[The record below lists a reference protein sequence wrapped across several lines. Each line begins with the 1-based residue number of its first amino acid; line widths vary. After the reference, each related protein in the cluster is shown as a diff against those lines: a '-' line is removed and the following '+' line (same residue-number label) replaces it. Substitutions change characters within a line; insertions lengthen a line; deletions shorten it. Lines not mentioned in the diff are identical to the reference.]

1 MFELHLDVP
10 MTISRRRLLTSTAA
24 LAGLAAAGPVRRAR
38 AQSKDAFYQPT
49 PLRLGLVPLLSSGP
63 IFIAQARGFFD
74 KVGLQVDLH
83 FFADSAL
90 AVPALVAGELDL
102 CVCTS
107 NAGLFNAMS
116 RGASYKLFLDRGSEK
131 PGSGSMHIVVS
142 NEMYEAG
149 LRSIDKFG
157 MLKDKRIG
165 IQAPGSIDQYLVGR
179 GLQKAGLDPRTQVD
193 WVSGLAYPDIIKAMG
208 VGRVDAAQAPVP
220 LAFLA
225 EKNQVGHIIG
235 PSWTIEPDAQ
245 LACFAINGDVLS
257 GKYSAAVRFAMAHV
271 HAGRIFNA
279 AAQSQ
284 DPDVIRI
291 ISEAIKL
298 PGDLIKQAAPH
309 WTWFTEDGMPV
320 VRSVLAQSK
329 FWATDFAM
337 VPKPLDEATVF
348 DLTAVKDAVDR
359 LNRENPFI

>member
-1 MFELHLDVP
+1 

-24 LAGLAAAGPVRRAR
+24 IAGLASTGFGRRAR
-38 AQSKDAFYQPT
+38 GQSKDSFYQPT
-49 PLRLGLVPLLSSGP
+49 RLRLGLVPLLSSGP
-63 IFIAQARGFFD
+63 IFIAQARGLFD
-74 KVGLQVDLH
+74 KVGLQIETQ

-107 NAGLFNAMS
+107 NAGVFNAMS

-142 NEMYEAG
+142 NAMYEAG
-149 LRSIDKFG
+149 LDTIEKMG
-157 MLKDKRIG
+157 MLSGKRIG

-179 GLQKAGLDPRTQVD
+179 GLQKTGVDPRTQVD
-193 WVSGLAYPDIIKAMG
+193 WVQGLAYPDIIKAMG
-208 VGRVDAAQAPVP
+208 AGRLDGAQIPVP
-220 LAFLA
+220 LALLA
-225 EKNQVGHIIG
+225 EKNQAGHIIG

-245 LACFAINGDVLS
+245 LACFAINGEVLRS
-257 GKYSAAVRFAMAHV
+257 KYSAAVRYAMAHI
-271 HAGRIFNA
+271 HAGRLFNA

-284 DPDVIRI
+284 DADIIRI
-291 ISEAIKL
+291 MSEATKV
-298 PGDLIKQAAPH
+298 PGDLIKQAAPR

-320 VRSVLAQSK
+320 VRSVLAQAK
-329 FWATDFAM
+329 FWATEFSL

-348 DLTAVKDAVDR
+348 DLTAVKEAVDR
-359 LNRENPFI
+359 LSRENPFI